1 LSPAAK
7 KKASRQLD
15 DARITGLRQ
24 LPEAWVKPEDG
35 RRIARE
41 QKQGVIESIEEVGTR
56 LQRAPLVKFEG
67 LED

>member
-1 LSPAAK
+1 
-7 KKASRQLD
+7 
-15 DARITGLRQ
+15 LRQ

-41 QKQGVIESIEEVGTR
+41 QKLGVIESIEELGTK
-56 LQRAPLVKFEG
+56 LQRAPFVKFEV